1 MFTWQMSASDE
12 SNLYF
17 DACRDFITWLATCCL
32 SLLFWFV
39 LVSHGSQSSARL
51 MPKALCDF
59 DSACLSHLD
68 VHLLCVIILTEVAGV
83 GSNYSAACMTCLFVS
98 AVFHTFLTDSP
109 PRMFPPPLPTQHAAP
124 NPVVKLSLLN
134 FRDSRT
140 PSASCRAESGPPHA
154 AEIRRL
160 LSQMRPH
167 VFRWCFVFF
176 LILLWFRLS
185 CRTLRRVQ
193 ALKCD

>member
-1 MFTWQMSASDE
+1 MSRTCIFV
-12 SNLYF
+12 Y
-17 DACRDFITWLATCCL
+17 ACRDFIIWLATAVCLCCFG
-32 SLLFWFV
+32 LFWFHMV
-39 LVSHGSQSSARL
+39 A
-51 MPKALCDF
+51 KAAQDWCQKRQRM
-59 DSACLSHLD
+59 S

-98 AVFHTFLTDSP
+98 ALFHTFRTDGP

-124 NPVVKLSLLN
+124 NPVVKLSLLYL
-134 FRDSRT
+134 RDSRT
-140 PSASCRAESGPPHA
+140 PSASCHAESGPSHA

-160 LSQMRPH
+160 LSQMSPR
-167 VFRWCFVFF
+167 VFHRSFVVFFF